1 MSFEIRRMTRDDVP
15 EVGRIG
21 VEAFNELMARHNRP
35 PLYPD
40 PQVGHLAAT
49 AYQSIDPDR
58 SLVAT
63 DEGRIVGSIF
73 YRRRGETVSVGP
85 ATVAPAAQGRGVG
98 TKLFETVIERE
109 PAARSMRIM
118 QDSLNLPSF
127 ELLVRIGY
135 ALGEEVAMFT
145 LPAGFREERDSDPS
159 VRIARAEDMSDILKM
174 DAERFGSDR
183 RRDFEFLRRFGKI
196 LTIHSGRTLQ
206 GYLAQM
212 PTPGRT
218 MLGPGGAESPDAL
231 LRLILGAV
239 GETLGEL
246 SLFLPARNHENVRP
260 LLTTGFRLVGLSNL
274 MYRGSWQPPAG
285 AYAYSLFPE
294 SH

>member
-1 MSFEIRRMTRDDVP
+1 MTVEIRRMTREDIP

-40 PQVGHLAAT
+40 PQVGPLAAT
-49 AYQSIDPDR
+49 AYVSIDPEG
-58 SLVAT
+58 SLVAIE
-63 DEGRIVGSIF
+63 EGRVVGSIF

-85 ATVAPAAQGRGVG
+85 ATVAPTAQGRGVG
-98 TKLFETVIERE
+98 TRLFQAVIERE
-109 PAARSMRIM
+109 SNAHSMRIM
-118 QDSLNLPSF
+118 QDSLNLASF

-135 ALGEEVAMFT
+135 SLGEEVAMFT
-145 LPAGFREERDSDPS
+145 LPAGFREEHESDSA
-159 VRIARAEDMSDILKM
+159 VHVARSEDFGDILAL
-174 DAERFGSDR
+174 DRRLFGSDR

-196 LTIHSGRTLQ
+196 LAIHSGKNLD
-206 GYLAQM
+206 GFLAQM

-218 MLGPGGAESPDAL
+218 MLGPGGAESPEAL
-231 LRLILGAV
+231 RRLIQHAV

-246 SLFLPARNHENVRP
+246 SLVVPARGYDNIKP
-260 LLTTGFRLVGLSNL
+260 LLATGFRLVGLSNL
-274 MYRGSWQPPAG
+274 MYRGSWDPPAG